1 MGQSS
6 SNEIQSWIVGEGK
19 RDLLVVYY
27 EQGIIGS
34 AACNCIGNRC
44 YVWGMYVLPR
54 YQRTGVGGM
63 LMEGIVKRA
72 KDSDSMAVE
81 LTVLESSE
89 GAVEFYKSNGFVQT
103 SKSAYEITSGL
114 ELSSLTLEL
123 VL

>member
-1 MGQSS
+1 
-6 SNEIQSWIVGEGK
+6 
-19 RDLLVVYY
+19 
-27 EQGIIGS
+27 
-34 AACNCIGNRC
+34 
-44 YVWGMYVLPR
+44 
-54 YQRTGVGGM
+54 
-63 LMEGIVKRA
+63 MEGIVKRA